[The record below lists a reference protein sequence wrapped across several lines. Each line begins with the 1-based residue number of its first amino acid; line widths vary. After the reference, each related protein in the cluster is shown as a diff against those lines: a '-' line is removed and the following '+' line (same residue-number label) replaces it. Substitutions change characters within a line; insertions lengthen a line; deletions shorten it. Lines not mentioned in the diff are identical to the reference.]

1 MLAAVLTI
9 ALAQQPAGFLAEPK
23 ARHAPRVL
31 VLHPWWGLNSDIKAL
46 CGRLAKSGYVAFAP
60 DLFQGKTAKT
70 RPEAEALV
78 HAYESKEAELNQ
90 RVERATQFLAEKTG
104 KQPIAVIGLSFG
116 AYYALHI
123 SNADPSRVRA
133 VVVFY
138 GTGQQDFTKSKASY
152 LGHFADKDEFE
163 PKKGVDQLAKLLKD
177 AHRPAELYTYPNTG
191 HWFFEPS
198 VKSAYNKPAA
208 GLAWTRTLAFLRK
221 NLAAKAKLR

>member
-9 ALAQQPAGFLAEPK
+9 ALAQQPAGFLVEP
-23 ARHAPRVL
+23 RIPHAPGVL

-78 HAYESKEAELNQ
+78 HAYESKEPQLNQ
-90 RVERATQFLAEKTG
+90 RIERAAQFLADKIG
-104 KQPIAVIGLSFG
+104 KKPIAVIGLSFG
-116 AYYALHI
+116 AYYALHL
-123 SNADPSRVRA
+123 SNTDPSRVRA

-138 GTGQQDFTKSKASY
+138 GTGQQDFTKSKARY

-163 PKKGVDQLAKLLKD
+163 PKKNVDQLAKLLKT

-198 VKSAYNKPAA
+198 VKSAYNQAA
-208 GLAWTRTLAFLRK
+208 ADLAWKRTLKF
-221 NLAAKAKLR
+221 LAARAKPR